1 LGRLAFAGVL
11 GLVVLA
17 AVSALSG
24 AVVALELMA
33 PGSVRDLLART
44 AAPASDPPVHAVP
57 APETQVPAVRTRVMA
72 FAPLPPPAHI
82 AIVATIR
89 ESELTF
95 AKGYVRRRA
104 AREAADIVTTAL
116 QFEIKVPDKLRSRAV
131 TLQPVEHDGDPHPQ
145 RRVSERPA
153 RDRYHGDRQA
163 AHGSGSVH
171 RRYAASDPPGSHR
184 RRTLLAPVAGARMGA
199 SPALNIH
206 ALWHS
211 QDVGNQDRRIGLEPA
226 LHVATV
232 QGAPQQPR
240 SAISAARP
248 RNDRLSSHT
257 RHGDRDRDA
266 RYDHDR
272 FAGF

>member
-1 LGRLAFAGVL
+1 VL

-33 PGSVRDLLART
+33 PGSVRDLIART
-44 AAPASDPPVHAVP
+44 AAPAPDPPVHAVP
-57 APETQVPAVRTRVMA
+57 APETRVPAMRTRATA

-104 AREAADIVTTAL
+104 AREAAEIVTTAL
-116 QFEIKVPDKLRSRAV
+116 QFQIKVPDKLRSRAV
-131 TLQPVEHDGDPHPQ
+131 KLQHVEDDGDRHHAVSQ
-145 RRVSERPA
+145 RVG
-153 RDRYHGDRQA
+153 H
-163 AHGSGSVH
+163 
-171 RRYAASDPPGSHR
+171 
-184 RRTLLAPVAGARMGA
+184 
-199 SPALNIH
+199 N
-206 ALWHS
+206 
-211 QDVGNQDRRIGLEPA
+211 QDVGKQDRRIESQPG

-232 QGAPQQPR
+232 QGGPQKPR
-240 SAISAARP
+240 SAISAASAARTRAMVSNTGAIAARSIMR

-257 RHGDRDRDA
+257 RRGNRDGYA
-266 RYDHDR
+266 GYDHDDR